1 MHHRKL
7 RSVLILAAVIF
18 AITAKPGAAQPTPAA
33 SSVQTASA
41 PSGITS
47 ITDAAKGSASQG
59 STASNWEAKDT
70 VLAVGLAIT
79 LFLGVM
85 NAIANFRLSRRTT
98 FINTV
103 TSQRIKWIEQLRQ
116 DVSSYAGLTFHWVST
131 DIEKVEKR
139 QELLQEIDRLQHVI
153 RLRLNPTGE
162 EDKNIAQCLSEIPK
176 HTDHPEVIGKL
187 LEQLTSATQ
196 RLLKEEWDK
205 VKLESQHGPLS
216 ARA

>member
-1 MHHRKL
+1 MNILVARIANTL
-7 RSVLILAAVIF
+7 TAVLIGATAATVH
-18 AITAKPGAAQPTPAA
+18 AQPASSASAPVTASRPAAIASAPAA
-33 SSVQTASA
+33 SDSPRPQ
-41 PSGITS
+41 
-47 ITDAAKGSASQG
+47 
-59 STASNWEAKDT
+59 STWEAKDT
-70 VLAVGLAIT
+70 VLAVGLVVT

-131 DIEKVEKR
+131 DLQDGSKR

-153 RLRLNPTGE
+153 RLRLNPSGE
-162 EDKNIAQCLSEIPK
+162 EDKKIAHYLAEIPK
-176 HTDHPEVIGKL
+176 HTDRSDVISTL
-187 LEQLTSATQ
+187 LEDLTAATQ

-205 VKLESQHGPLS
+205 VKMESQHGPLS
-216 ARA
+216 TRA